1 MVHHFPHEVD
11 VGHEDGGVALAEEE
25 GQPLEAQLELL
36 VFGGAHVLCE
46 KPLAP
51 TVLAAKGLPFWR

>member
-1 MVHHFPHEVD
+1 MVHHFPHEID

-36 VFGGAHVLCE
+36 VLGSAHVFGELVHE
-46 KPLAP
+46 LGGLGL
-51 TVLAAKGLPFWR
+51 VLGG

>member
-46 KPLAP
+46 LEHELGGLGL
-51 TVLAAKGLPFWR
+51 VLGG